1 MPFNIHWVD
10 GCAGPKAVET
20 LQLPVGTLLITRQ
33 SGVITDIAW
42 EQHSLPEASN
52 PIQIDPY
59 PASQAIHPWLDPEI
73 TIPLTLL
80 KQGSPFRNRVWSEL
94 CKIPHGNTL
103 TYAALAKNI
112 GSAARAVGNACR
124 DNPYAL
130 VIPCHRVVAASG
142 MGGYCGQIEGNFITI
157 KTALLVFEDRYQ
169 KVSAYGVKLCD

>member
-10 GCAGPKAVET
+10 DCTGPKAVET
-20 LQLPVGTLLITRQ
+20 LPLPVGTLLITRQ

-42 EQHSLPEASN
+42 EQHHLPRTFN
-52 PIQIDPY
+52 PAQLDLGHT
-59 PASQAIHPWLDPEI
+59 SHAIHPWLAPEI
-73 TIPLTLL
+73 TSPLTLL
-80 KQGSPFRNRVWSEL
+80 KQGSPFRNRVWAEL
-94 CKIPHGNTL
+94 CAIPYGTTL

-142 MGGYCGQIEGNFITI
+142 MGGYCGQSVGDFMVI
-157 KTALLVFEDRYQ
+157 KATLLAFEHRYQ
-169 KVSAYGVKLCD
+169 KMS